1 MRKAQIKSGSWG
13 VSFTFKRIN
22 VSIKAVD
29 NLNSSNEFFV
39 KSSFGRFKKARAVL
53 TKIIAPRVMPRRK
66 FRNSQKFEPT
76 NDRSFQEYV
85 LNQPAP
91 QTTRTELLRLIRGGE
106 DTYLELKVKLSNPE
120 KIAKGIVALAN
131 TDGGTMIFG
140 VTDQLH
146 VEGLRNAGEV
156 QEELVRICREE
167 IYPPLL
173 PLIDCL
179 TFNDGRRIVV
189 LDVDGKRRPYRTK
202 DGRFYLR
209 IGAQKIEVARG
220 ELSDWLDEVRPL
232 VYENIPLQHAVEEDF
247 DDALLWSFAGAFED
261 DVLGKNLYQTA
272 DFLKKDLL
280 LAVGNAD
287 EFMPT
292 VAGVLLFGK
301 NEKVAE
307 FLPQAKVTAARY
319 SGANGNA
326 QTVEKV
332 EFGGNLLTLYES
344 SLQFINRY
352 CDLLKYKPK
361 KSSSNGN
368 SPVQARGNY
377 HLYSIREAIANAL
390 MHRDLALRDIPTRI
404 LIFDNAVEIINPRR
418 TNGFVPPASRAIR
431 YGITQ
436 RLNPQIAAIFG
447 KREYGTNVP
456 NGGLPM
462 IVRSSRMF
470 SGQRVEVY
478 TSNDEFKVKI
488 YGV

>member
-1 MRKAQIKSGSWG
+1 
-13 VSFTFKRIN
+13 
-22 VSIKAVD
+22 
-29 NLNSSNEFFV
+29 
-39 KSSFGRFKKARAVL
+39 
-53 TKIIAPRVMPRRK
+53 MPRRK
-66 FRNSQKFEPT
+66 FRNTQKFET
-76 NDRSFQEYV
+76 SNDRPFQEYV
-85 LNQPAP
+85 LNQSAP
-91 QTTRTELLRLIRGGE
+91 QTTRSELLRLIRGGE

-140 VTDQLH
+140 VTDQMY
-146 VEGLRNAGEV
+146 VEGVRNAEEV
-156 QEELVRICREE
+156 QKELVRICREE
-167 IYPPLL
+167 IYPTLM
-173 PLIDCL
+173 PLIDCI
-179 TFNDGRRIVV
+179 TFNDGRRVVV
-189 LDVDGKRRPYRTK
+189 LDIDGRRKPYRTK

-209 IGAQKIEVARG
+209 LGAEKIEVARG
-220 ELSDWLDEVRPL
+220 DLSDWLDEIRPL
-232 VYENIPLQHAVEEDF
+232 VYENIPLQSVSEEDF

-261 DVLGKNLYQTA
+261 DVLGKNIYQTA

-280 LAVGNAD
+280 LAVGNLD

-301 NEKVAE
+301 NERVIE
-307 FLPQAKVTAARY
+307 LVPQSKVTAIRY
-319 SGANGNA
+319 SGANGSA

-332 EFGGNLLTLYES
+332 ELGGNLLTLYES
-344 SLQFINRY
+344 SLQFIARY

-404 LIFDNAVEIINPRR
+404 SIFDNWIEIINPRR

-436 RLNPQIAAIFG
+436 RINPQIAAIFA

-462 IVRSSRMF
+462 ILRTSKMF
-470 SGQRVEVY
+470 SGQRVEIY
-478 TSNDEFKVKI
+478 TSNDEFKLKI
-488 YGV
+488 YAA